1 MVGSTRPGIFTLPI
15 AQDKEMCYTMGG
27 VFFLEEKTQMTW
39 DESKHPRDDDGKFTD
54 GNGSY
59 RQNTKYSSI
68 HGDDQK
74 NSIDDFR
81 SMSTAE
87 LKQRQTID
95 TEDFLKDEYIGK
107 SVGAKKSLYDEIK
120 SGKRFRYEEL
130 LENPVVKEF
139 EIKAQKAQQ
148 LAEKKPPLSDKEKEK
163 YGKKFLEKAKST
175 PKQYRA
181 DIVMGLPAA
190 GKSSAV
196 VNSLK
201 EKYGSFEFDND
212 EIKKLL
218 PGYNEYGA
226 AYVHNDSKA
235 VQNYVMKA
243 FNKGEELNGA
253 NLAIPIIGSEVD
265 SVEKWVEQLQGAGY
279 DIHIHHVGISNEE
292 SMNRM
297 VSRAIKTGRYIP
309 LEVIHKYGEK
319 PKEVYEQLKKEGRKE
334 VTFE

>member
-1 MVGSTRPGIFTLPI
+1 MADNRIAYGLAKKYGIDTTGMSPKEVWYALSKKGVKELGGHGTDENVYKSADELKEQQQKELP
-15 AQDKEMCYTMGG
+15 DKEYE
-27 VFFLEEKTQMTW
+27 VKQ
-39 DESKHPRDDDGKFTD
+39 PTD
-54 GNGSY
+54 GAKDSG
-59 RQNTKYSSI
+59 I
-68 HGDDQK
+68 GDD
-74 NSIDDFR
+74 
-81 SMSTAE
+81 
-87 LKQRQTID
+87 LKLAVSGQEARN
-95 TEDFLKDEYIGK
+95 
-107 SVGAKKSLYDEIK
+107 LYKEIK
-120 SGKRFRYEEL
+120 SGKRLSYEEL
-130 LENPVVKEF
+130 LENPVIKEF
-139 EIKAQKAQQ
+139 EKKAQKAQQ
-148 LAEKKPPLSDKEKEK
+148 LAEKKPPMSDKEKAQ
-163 YGKKFLEKAKST
+163 YGEKFLKGANST

-212 EIKKLL
+212 EIKKLF

-235 VQNYVMKA
+235 VQNYA
-243 FNKGEELNGA
+243 FNAFKKGGTLNGA
-253 NLAIPIIGSEVD
+253 NLAIPIIGSKVGSVD
-265 SVEKWVEQLQGAGY
+265 DDWIKPLREAGY

-297 VSRAIKTGRYIP
+297 VGRAIKTGRYIP
-309 LEVIHKYGEK
+309 LHVIDKYGEK